1 MPGRLAIEPLGKK
14 IASDPTKPLRD
25 LLGEHGVHVE
35 SICGGRGTC
44 GKCRVSIRTESAAIS
59 EVTSA
64 ELKKL
69 KPEGLGAGLR
79 LSCQIRVDGDAV
91 ITIPFETQMGK
102 QRILVEGVQKALI
115 VDPLLRRVV
124 IQTPRHDL
132 GDHRSDLE
140 RFIERLQAVEGA
152 RPFRVDLPA
161 LTKLPE
167 VHRSKSDQSTV
178 FLLNDEVLDVVPM
191 PHAEAFGIGIDIGTT
206 TLVAYLLDLQTGKII
221 ATGSAM
227 NPQIVYGDDVMS
239 RATYAMEHADGPQK
253 LREAVIGG
261 LNEIVQEACRRAQVD
276 PRTAYD
282 IVAVG
287 NTAMHHILLGIDLR
301 HLCRAPYVATVK
313 DPVWLKAR
321 ELGIRANPGSS
332 FQLLPNIAGF
342 VGADHVGVIL
352 STEIYKEEP
361 LTLALDIGTNG
372 EIVLGNRDTL
382 SSTSVPAGPAL
393 EGYRTTCGMRAT
405 DGAIEKVEIA
415 PGSLE
420 VRYETIADAPARGI
434 CGSGMID
441 MLAELLR
448 AGVLRR
454 SGKIRDDLVH
464 ERIRRS
470 ARGREF
476 VVVSAADSATGKD
489 LVMTDEDISQLQ
501 LAKAAFFTGAYM
513 LTRALQVPIDRIE
526 RILLAGAFGSHLNVR
541 NAMTIGLYPEVAID
555 KVDFVGN
562 AAGMGAVKAVV
573 SRDGRRDAEWIR
585 HHVRYLEL
593 VTQHDFQSVYSRALF
608 LPNLDRSLFPRISQ
622 EIEAGAAALGPP
634 VVAAAG

>member
-1 MPGRLAIEPLGKK
+1 MAGRLAVEPLGKK
-14 IASDPTKPLRD
+14 IASDPSKPLRD

-44 GKCRVSIRTESAAIS
+44 GKCRVSVRTDSAAIT

-69 KPEGLGAGLR
+69 KPHELSSGLR
-79 LSCQIRVDGDAV
+79 LSCQIRIDGDAV
-91 ITIPFETQMGK
+91 ISIPFETQMGK
-102 QRILVEGVQKALI
+102 QRILVDGVQKPLT
-115 VDPLLRRVV
+115 VDPLLRRLV
-124 IQTPRHDL
+124 IPTPRHTL

-140 RFIERLQAVEGA
+140 RFLAELHAAEGA
-152 RPFRVDLPA
+152 QTFRVDLPA
-161 LTKLPE
+161 LTRLPE
-167 VHRSKSDQSTV
+167 IHRSKSDQTTV
-178 FLLNDEVLDVVPM
+178 FLLDHEVLEVVPSAE
-191 PHAEAFGIGIDIGTT
+191 AEAFGIAIDIGTT
-206 TLVAYLLDLQTGKII
+206 TLVAYLVDLQTGKTI

-227 NPQIVYGDDVMS
+227 NPQIAYGDDVMS
-239 RATYAMEHADGPQK
+239 RATYAMEHPDGPEK

-261 LNEIVQEACRRAQVD
+261 INEIIQEACRRAQVD
-276 PRTAYD
+276 PRQVYD

-301 HLCRAPYVATVK
+301 HLCRAPYVATIK
-313 DPVWLKAR
+313 DSVRLKAR
-321 ELGIRANPGSS
+321 ELGVRANPGTS
-332 FQLLPNIAGF
+332 FELLPNIAGF

-372 EIVLGNRDTL
+372 EIVLGNKETL

-393 EGYRTTCGMRAT
+393 EGYRTSCGMRAT
-405 DGAIEKVEIA
+405 DGAIEKVEIS
-415 PGSLE
+415 PGSLQI
-420 VRYETIADAPARGI
+420 RYETIADAPPRGI

-448 AGVLRR
+448 AGVLRS
-454 SGKIRDDLVH
+454 SGKIRNDLVH
-464 ERIRRS
+464 ERIRKS

-476 VVVSAADSATGKD
+476 VVVFASESATGQD
-489 LVMTDEDISQLQ
+489 LVMTDDDLSQLQ

-513 LTRALQVPIDRIE
+513 LTRALEVPIDRIE

-541 NAMTIGLYPEVAID
+541 NAMTIGLYPEVPIE
-555 KVDFVGN
+555 KVSFVGN
-562 AAGMGAVKAVV
+562 AAGMGAVKALV
-573 SRDGRRDAEWIR
+573 SREGRRDAEWIR

-593 VTQHDFQSVYSRALF
+593 VTQKDFQTVYARALF
-608 LPNLDRSLFPRISQ
+608 LPNLDRKLFPRISQ
-622 EIEAGAAALGPP
+622 EIDAGTAQLAPPVLAEAG
-634 VVAAAG
+634 